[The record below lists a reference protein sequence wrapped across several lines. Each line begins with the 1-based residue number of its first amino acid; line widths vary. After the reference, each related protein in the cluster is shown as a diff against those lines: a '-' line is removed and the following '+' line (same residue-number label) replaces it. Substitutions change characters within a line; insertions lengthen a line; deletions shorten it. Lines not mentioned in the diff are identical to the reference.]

1 MSKIVLDEKEV
12 NELMDTFDFKKSV
25 YLQELKKINSLISQ
39 INELH
44 LGQQAIA
51 TKIMINYGSIVDLGK
66 RLEKINETGKI
77 LSRIEL
83 NSKEILENHIN
94 TIKNDDF
101 FEPLRLKI
109 ETEQFFFNSLLTENK
124 QLIKTKIDEINQ
136 KIAEY
141 LNKIQEQV
149 KEIQIAKDVIDIRY
163 QNYTEKLGIYG
174 EIFLE
179 NFQKMEEKIE
189 VNRDK
194 NLKLVLYITAGISIT
209 TLIACGAILFKLFKL
224 FH

>member
-44 LGQQAIA
+44 LRQQAIA

-109 ETEQFFFNSLLTENK
+109 ETEQFFFNSLLKENRE
-124 QLIKTKIDEINQ
+124 LIKTKIDEINQ

-141 LNKIQEQV
+141 LEKVQEQV

-163 QNYTEKLGIYG
+163 QNYTEKLGLYG

>member
-1 MSKIVLDEKEV
+1 MSQILLKKEELE
-12 NELMDTFDFKKSV
+12 ELMDTFDFKKSV

-39 INELH
+39 VGKLH
-44 LGQQAIA
+44 MNQQEIA
-51 TKIMINYGSIVDLGK
+51 TKIMINYGSISDLGR
-66 RLEKINETGKI
+66 RLESINETGKI
-77 LSRIEL
+77 LSRIEK

-141 LNKIQEQV
+141 LNKVQEQV

-163 QNYTEKLGIYG
+163 RNYSEKLGLHG

-209 TLIACGAILFKLFKL
+209 TLIICGAILFKLLKF

>member
-1 MSKIVLDEKEV
+1 MSQILLKKEELE
-12 NELMDTFDFKKSV
+12 ELMDTFDFKKSV

-44 LGQQAIA
+44 LGQQEIA
-51 TKIMINYGSIVDLGK
+51 TKIMINYGSISDLGR
-66 RLEKINETGKI
+66 RLESINETGKI
-77 LSRIEL
+77 LSRIEK

-141 LNKIQEQV
+141 LEKVQEQV
-149 KEIQIAKDVIDIRY
+149 KEIQIAKDVLDIRY
-163 QNYTEKLGIYG
+163 ENYAEKLGLYG

-179 NFQKMEEKIE
+179 NFQKIEEKIE